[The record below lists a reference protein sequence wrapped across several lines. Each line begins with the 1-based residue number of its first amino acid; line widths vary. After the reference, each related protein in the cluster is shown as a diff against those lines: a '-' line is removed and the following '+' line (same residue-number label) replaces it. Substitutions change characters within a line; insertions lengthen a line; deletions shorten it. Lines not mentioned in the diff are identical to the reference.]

1 MDTNNQSDGTAIP
14 SEQIILLLCSSADF
28 KNPGSI
34 WLRIEPR
41 YSKTV
46 DWAALHR
53 IIEKVRHVVKPGA
66 NPTDRFTH
74 LVEELNEELERHS
87 VVEVFGALKPLPYF
101 GREVSSV

>member
-1 MDTNNQSDGTAIP
+1 MDTNSQSDGTAIP

-41 YSKTV
+41 YSQSVNWT
-46 DWAALHR
+46 ALHR
-53 IIEKVRHVVKPGA
+53 IMEKVRHVVKPGM
-66 NPTDRFTH
+66 NPTDRFNR

-87 VVEVFGALKPLPYF
+87 VVEVFGNIKPGNYF
-101 GREVSSV
+101 GREVYSV